1 MTRCQYWRGRRTACV
16 PFWMAIRSWCAAFA
30 DSSVDI
36 LLGDLFDGDSRSNG
50 RAIVIRWC
58 EPALCVFSEG
68 LNGTCNNRV
77 DSKAMLAR
85 DSWIDD
91 IGRYFFSF
99 PRALRLA
106 RRFGSVRPKGGGK
119 AGGGDVDGNRGP
131 QPSRVIA
138 FLKGCL
144 NNVVWI
150 SSTCMD
156 IDWSPV
162 TAVGVPTW
170 VVQVA
175 CHDTNR
181 NRGCLMADL

>member
-1 MTRCQYWRGRRTACV
+1 
-16 PFWMAIRSWCAAFA
+16 MAIRSWCAAFA

-91 IGRYFFSF
+91 MGRFFFFSARSALGSSIRQ
-99 PRALRLA
+99 RAA
-106 RRFGSVRPKGGGK
+106 EGGGK
-119 AGGGDVDGNRGP
+119 SGGGETWMATAVHNPPELSHRA
-131 QPSRVIA
+131 IA
-138 FLKGCL
+138 WLKGCL
-144 NNVVWI
+144 NDIAWI
-150 SSTCMD
+150 SNTCVD
-156 IDWSPV
+156 INV
-162 TAVGVPTW
+162 IAG
-170 VVQVA
+170 
-175 CHDTNR
+175 
-181 NRGCLMADL
+181 GCVWRPNLSRAGCMQLCK

>member
-119 AGGGDVDGNRGP
+119 AGGGDVDGNRSS

-138 FLKGCL
+138 QSYRMVERVPQRHSVDLKYLRGHQRDRRWLRLASQLESCRL
-144 NNVVWI
+144 H
-150 SSTCMD
+150 
-156 IDWSPV
+156 
-162 TAVGVPTW
+162 AVMQIEIVGI
-170 VVQVA
+170 
-175 CHDTNR
+175 
-181 NRGCLMADL
+181 